1 MKTLIHIFLTLLA
14 PYLCVSCNDTKVK
27 SKRMMPVGILADGD
41 LAFRRGTGIL
51 SHIVTTASNDGT
63 YSHVGILKKIDNE
76 WFVIHAVPDEP
87 DFEGDVDRVKADS
100 LSRFFANDRA
110 VRGIIARVT
119 EDTLAASKA
128 ARIAWEMSQ
137 KGILFDHDYNLN
149 DTLRMYCTE
158 LVEFAYQKAG
168 ICLSE
173 GRRTQINV
181 PSMSGTYLM
190 PDDIVANKRL
200 KIQYAFP

>member
-1 MKTLIHIFLTLLA
+1 MI
-14 PYLCVSCNDTKVK
+14 
-27 SKRMMPVGILADGD
+27 PVGILADGD

-137 KGILFDHDYNLN
+137 KGILFDHDYNLLMLMVLITGAMVMLSSLVAQAVN
-149 DTLRMYCTE
+149 EVIDPRMKSSDGVVC
-158 LVEFAYQKAG
+158 
-168 ICLSE
+168 
-173 GRRTQINV
+173 
-181 PSMSGTYLM
+181 
-190 PDDIVANKRL
+190 
-200 KIQYAFP
+200 